1 MIQLLTE
8 NPTFVL
14 TLVAIFSL
22 LVGSFMNVVIYRL
35 PIMLEREWLSDCKH
49 VLDVKEEPQQVF
61 NLSLPRS
68 ACPHCN
74 HQIKAWENIPVI
86 SYLWLRGKCAA
97 CKAHISMQYPLV
109 EIAVAIISVVAAW
122 RLGVGV
128 PMLAALVFTW
138 LLFALAMID
147 AKTMLLPDV
156 IVYPLLWIGL
166 LVNIQHHFA
175 ELQDAVLGAV
185 AGYLSLWLVHHAFR
199 LIRGKEG
206 MGHGDFKLLAAIG
219 AWGGWQILPNTLF
232 IAAVAG
238 LLFAIVRI
246 FLKQQDSQAQMPFG
260 PWLAIGGWVALIFI
274 G

>member
-1 MIQLLTE
+1 MLQLLSE
-8 NPTFVL
+8 NL
-14 TLVAIFSL
+14 LYSYSLVAIFSL
-22 LVGSFMNVVIYRL
+22 MAGSFMNVVIYRL

-49 VLDVKEEPQQVF
+49 ILDGEEETLATF

-74 HQIKAWENIPVI
+74 HQITAWENIPVL
-86 SYLWLRGKCAA
+86 SYLWLRGKCAD

-109 EIAVAIISVVAAW
+109 EIIVALLSVVVAW
-122 RLGVGV
+122 RLGIGF
-128 PMLAALVFTW
+128 PLLAGLVFTW

-156 IVYPLLWIGL
+156 LVYPLLWIGL
-166 LVNIQHHFA
+166 LANTQQYFVTLN
-175 ELQDAVLGAV
+175 DAVFGAI
-185 AGYLSLWLVHHAFR
+185 AGYLSLWIVHHAFR

-219 AWGGWQILPNTLF
+219 AWGGWQILPNVLL

-238 LLFAIVRI
+238 IIFAVARI
-246 FLKQQDSQAQMPFG
+246 FLKQQDSQAAMPFG
-260 PWLAIGGWVALIFI
+260 PWLAIGGWVALFFF
-274 G
+274 